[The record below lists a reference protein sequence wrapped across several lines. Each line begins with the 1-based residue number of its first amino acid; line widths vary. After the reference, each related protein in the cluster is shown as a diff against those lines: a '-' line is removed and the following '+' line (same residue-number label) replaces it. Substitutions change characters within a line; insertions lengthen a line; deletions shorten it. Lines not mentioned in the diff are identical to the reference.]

1 MRDFNI
7 LQREPGTCDGAIRQD
22 RMAIFPIGSRKFFA
36 PMKMDDEKNGGIATI
51 ANNVLTKTQRVRR
64 G

>member
-7 LQREPGTCDGAIRQD
+7 LQREPGTCDGAIPHN
-22 RMAIFPIGSRKFFA
+22 RMAFFPIGCRTIFA
-36 PMKMDDEKNGGIATI
+36 PMKMDDEKHGGIATI
-51 ANNVLTKTQRVRR
+51 ANNVLTKTRRVRR